1 MEMVSRDIQRTII
14 GGYWLL
20 FSGVMIILDGAGII
34 DVGKWGYAAFF
45 SIITLI
51 IQFYFRKS
59 GDKK

>member
-1 MEMVSRDIQRTII
+1 MVNRDLTRLII

-20 FSGVMIILDGAGII
+20 FSGIMIVLDGAGII

-59 GDKK
+59 GKPK

>member
-1 MEMVSRDIQRTII
+1 MSRDKVRLVI

-20 FSGVMIILDGAGII
+20 FSGIMIILDGASVI

-51 IQFYFRKS
+51 IQFYFRKVGSTS
-59 GDKK
+59 GN